1 MQIPIFHFYSQTRAN
16 ANVKAQEDT
25 YSARLAL
32 SFVGWTN
39 YNYSV
44 YDESPKNIWSKN
56 DTARVILG
64 RMFAIIPMPSR
75 MIQ

>member
-56 DTARVILG
+56 DTACHPWKNV
-64 RMFAIIPMPSR
+64 AIIPMPSR